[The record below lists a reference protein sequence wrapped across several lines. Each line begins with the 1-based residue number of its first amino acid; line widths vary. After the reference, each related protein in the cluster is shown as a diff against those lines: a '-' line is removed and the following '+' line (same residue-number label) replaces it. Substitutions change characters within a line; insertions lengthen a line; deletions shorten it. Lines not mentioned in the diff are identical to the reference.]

1 MRALHL
7 TARHRALLFRQLAEQ
22 GLGAGHWDRVFRLLD
37 QGHEA
42 ARRAHLD
49 ELAAQ
54 FEQGQEALL
63 DALRSSGRFLDWE
76 LELVQLGLA
85 AGDIRSIYLRLAE
98 HYRRAEQF
106 RLALRRHAWP
116 PLAVVMAAG
125 AALPLGG
132 YLEGQLGAVAA
143 LALALLPAA
152 LLFGGWLLGRHL
164 VQAGQRGR
172 LSRRLIDGC
181 YRLPG
186 LGRLL
191 ATYQTYHYFSNLSLC
206 LGGGL
211 PLQQGLRLAAQRLPY
226 SPCKRRFSE
235 VHETVAAGGRLSDG
249 LRRSGILA
257 GIPLPPVAVGASAQ
271 DAQQHL
277 TEASHAAFLQGL
289 AHWGRWL
296 PQFSLLLVPLV
307 LAINL
312 LVML

>member
-7 TARHRALLFRQLAEQ
+7 TANYRARLFHELAAQ
-22 GLGAGHWDRVFRLLD
+22 GLGAGHWDQVFRLLD

-42 ARRAHLD
+42 AKRAHLD

-63 DALRSSGRFLDWE
+63 DALRGSGKFLEWE
-76 LELVQLGLA
+76 LELIQLGLA
-85 AGDIRSIYLRLAE
+85 AGDLRAIYLRLAE

-106 RLALRRHAWP
+106 RLDLRRYGWP
-116 PLAVVMAAG
+116 PLLLVMAAG

-132 YLEGQLGAVAA
+132 YLEGQLGVVAA

-152 LLFGGWLLGRHL
+152 LLFGGYLLVRRA
-164 VQAGQRGR
+164 VQAGQRGQLAR
-172 LSRRLIDGC
+172 WVVDGC

-186 LGRLL
+186 FGRWL

-206 LGGGL
+206 LGRGL

-226 SPCKRRFSE
+226 SPYRQRFSE
-235 VHETVAAGGRLSDG
+235 VYRTVAEGGRLSDA
-249 LRRSGILA
+249 LRRSGVLV
-257 GIPLPPVAVGASAQ
+257 GIPLAPVAMGASAQ

-277 TEASHAAFLQGL
+277 TEATHAAFLQGL
-289 AHWGRWL
+289 GYWGRWL
-296 PQFSLLLVPLV
+296 PQFCLLLVPLV

-312 LVML
+312 WVML